1 MKKRAFYLK
10 LAFFLGTS
18 VNMSL
23 SGDLFACLRMFHPVD
38 RFVDYFEVEEAK
50 FGKATMMDKK
60 LHGQLTASGEIYN
73 KNDLVAAHKTLPFGT
88 CVRVT
93 NLKNGRFVL
102 VRINDNRT
110 LSKGRKAKS
119 NDNNNED
126 KNEDEV
132 LIELSSKAAEQI
144 GISKKDVKDV
154 KVEVVKSQI
163 GIASWYKEYEVKST
177 ANGEIYDMDAL
188 TAAHRLFPFHT
199 KLKVTNLS
207 DGRSVIV
214 RINDRGPWHKDRVID
229 LSREAARVIGAIGRG
244 SVMVQLEVVDEGF

>member
-1 MKKRAFYLK
+1 
-10 LAFFLGTS
+10 
-18 VNMSL
+18 MSL
-23 SGDLFACLRMFHPVD
+23 SSDLFACLRMFHPVN
-38 RFVDYFEVEEAK
+38 RFVDYFEVEESE

-73 KNDLVAAHKTLPFGT
+73 RNALVAAHKTLPFGT

-102 VRINDNRT
+102 VRIVRINDNRI
-110 LSKGRKAKS
+110 LSNDSNDS
-119 NDNNNED
+119 NDNDNDNNEDNNED
-126 KNEDEV
+126 KDKDEDGV
-132 LIELSSKAAEQI
+132 LIELSSKAAERI

-154 KVEVVKSQI
+154 KVEVVKSQL
-163 GIASWYKEYEVKST
+163 GIASWYKNEYHESNENKVRST

-214 RINDRGPWHKDRVID
+214 RINDRGPWHRDRIID

-244 SVMVQLEVVDEGF
+244 SVMVKLEVVDEGF